1 MKATIDW
8 NGDVEFTAHSG
19 SGHHVVVDGPPDSG
33 GKNAGA
39 RPMELILM
47 GLGACTAY
55 DVVSILKKARQDVTA
70 FRVEVDADRAD
81 AVPAVFTKIRIHFV
95 LTGHGLSETHVA
107 RAISLSAEKYCSASI
122 MLGQVAEIT
131 HTHEVVDADA

>member
-8 NGDVEFTAHSG
+8 NHDVEFTAHSG
-19 SGHHVVVDGPPDSG
+19 SGHRVIVDGPPDAG
-33 GKNAGA
+33 GANSGA

-47 GLGACTAY
+47 GLGTCTAF
-55 DVVSILKKARQDVTA
+55 DVVTILKKARQPLTA

-95 LTGHGLSETHVA
+95 LTGRGLSEKHVE
-107 RAISLSAEKYCSASI
+107 RAIALSAEKYCSASI
-122 MLGQVAEIT
+122 MLGKVGELSHIREIV
-131 HTHEVVDADA
+131 EAG